1 MSSTSFLD
9 LQYNISKRKFLRKPS
24 RMFSSSD
31 RQSSGLPLF
40 QPNMTEMRCVFDK
53 FDRDKDGKISRAE
66 YKAIIRALRQGGTER
81 DVQKIFEVADLD
93 GDGFIDFKEFMEVQ
107 KKGGGVKAI
116 DVQRAFRTFDLDG
129 DGKISVEEVFELMKR
144 LGERCSFQDC
154 QKMVRVVDSNKDGVI
169 DMDEFMTM
177 MTQNMKI

>member
-1 MSSTSFLD
+1 MSKTSFLD
-9 LQYNISKRKFLRKPS
+9 IQYNISRRKFLRKPS

-31 RQSSGLPLF
+31 RQPSGLPLF
-40 QPNMTEMRCVFDK
+40 QPNMSEMRRVFDK
-53 FDRDKDGKISRAE
+53 FDRDKDGKISRGE
-66 YKAIIRALRQGGTER
+66 YKAIIRALRQGGTDR

-107 KKGGGVKAI
+107 KKGGGVKAV
-116 DVQRAFRTFDLDG
+116 DVQSAFRTFDLDG

-144 LGERCSFQDC
+144 LGERCSLQDC
-154 QKMVRVVDSNKDGVI
+154 RKMVRAVDSNQDGVI

-177 MTQNMKI
+177 MTQNMNM